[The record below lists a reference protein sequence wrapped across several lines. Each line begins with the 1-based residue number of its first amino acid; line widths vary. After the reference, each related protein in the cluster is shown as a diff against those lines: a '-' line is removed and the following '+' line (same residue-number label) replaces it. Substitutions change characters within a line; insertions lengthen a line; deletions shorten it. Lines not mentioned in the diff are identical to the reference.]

1 MNFLMKWLCLT
12 FCLSFGLA
20 WATDMPSAND
30 IASKLAAP
38 TGQAPVSG
46 PQSRSLFGQ
55 GPGRGITVNNA
66 KPEEPAAIDLNIH
79 FEFDSARLTNEGSVL
94 VGNLGRALK
103 DPRLVGKRF
112 RIEGHTDGQGS
123 QAYNQALSERR
134 AAAVR
139 RELMAVHG
147 VDPAQLDALGLGKSQ
162 LLDPSQPLAAANR
175 RVRVINLGG
184 TP

>member
-1 MNFLMKWLCLT
+1 
-12 FCLSFGLA
+12 
-20 WATDMPSAND
+20 
-30 IASKLAAP
+30 
-38 TGQAPVSG
+38 
-46 PQSRSLFGQ
+46 
-55 GPGRGITVNNA
+55 
-66 KPEEPAAIDLNIH
+66 
-79 FEFDSARLTNEGSVL
+79 
-94 VGNLGRALK
+94 
-103 DPRLVGKRF
+103 VGKRF